1 VSTTVLV
8 TGGAGF
14 IGSHTCK
21 ALAACGF
28 LPVAFD
34 DLSKGH
40 AEFVRWGP
48 FMQGD
53 ILHPASLDEAFE
65 RHRPNA
71 VIHFAALAYVGESV
85 SQPLAYYRI
94 NVAGL
99 VNVVEAMLR
108 HGTSTIVFSSS
119 CATYGIP
126 DALPIAESAPQRPIN
141 PYGRSKL
148 AGEQILTDARAAQ
161 VGYSRLGHLM
171 LPISGKPEIGTDLRV
186 AILRYFNAAGA
197 DPGRELVERHD
208 PETHLI
214 PLAIDAATGHG
225 PPVQIFGT
233 DYPTADGTCERD
245 FIHVC
250 DLATAHVEALRYL
263 NAGNTSLTLNLGTGN
278 ACSVRNVIAA
288 VERVTGLTVPLML
301 AARRPGDPPVL
312 VADASLARD
321 LIGFEPRFSD
331 LDTIVAT
338 AWQARV
344 RRA

>member
-1 VSTTVLV
+1 MQTVLV

-21 ALAACGF
+21 ALAARGF

-34 DLSKGH
+34 DLSRGH

-48 FMQGD
+48 LVEGD
-53 ILHPASLDEAFE
+53 ILNPAHLDAAFE
-65 RHRPNA
+65 RYRPGA

-85 SQPLAYYRI
+85 SQPLAYYRV

-99 VNVVEAMLR
+99 VNVLEAMLR
-108 HGTSTIVFSSS
+108 HGAGSVVFSSS

-126 DALPIAESAPQRPIN
+126 EQLPITESAPQHPIS

-148 AGEQILTDARAAQ
+148 ACEQILADACAAA
-161 VGYSRLGHLM
+161 
-171 LPISGKPEIGTDLRV
+171 PLRV

-197 DPGRELVERHD
+197 DPDRELVERHD

-225 PPVQIFGT
+225 PPLQIFGS
-233 DYPTADGTCERD
+233 DYSTADGTCERD

-250 DLATAHVEALRYL
+250 DLAAAHVDALRHL
-263 NAGNTSLTLNLGTGN
+263 HLHAGNTALTLNLGSGKG
-278 ACSVRNVIAA
+278 CSVRNVVAA
-288 VERVTGLTVPLML
+288 VERVTGAKVPLLL
-301 AARRPGDPPVL
+301 AARRRGDPPVL
-312 VADASLARD
+312 VADASLARRV
-321 LIGFEPRFSD
+321 IGFAPRLSD
-331 LDTIVAT
+331 LDTLVAT

-344 RRA
+344 QQA

>member
-1 VSTTVLV
+1 METVLV

-21 ALAACGF
+21 ALAAHGL

-34 DLSKGH
+34 DLSRGH

-48 FMQGD
+48 LVKGD
-53 ILHPASLDEAFE
+53 ILNPAHLDAAFE
-65 RHRPNA
+65 RHRPGA

-85 SQPLAYYRI
+85 SQPLAYYRV

-108 HGTSTIVFSSS
+108 HGTGSIVFSSS

-126 DALPIAESAPQRPIN
+126 EKLPIAESAPQRPIN

-148 AGEQILTDARAAQ
+148 ACEQILADACAAAPLRAA
-161 VGYSRLGHLM
+161 V
-171 LPISGKPEIGTDLRV
+171 
-186 AILRYFNAAGA
+186 LRYFNAAGA
-197 DPGRELVERHD
+197 DPDRELVERHD

-225 PPVQIFGT
+225 PPLPIFGS

-250 DLATAHVEALRYL
+250 DLAAAHVDALRHMQ
-263 NAGNTSLTLNLGTGN
+263 AGNAALTLNLGTGK
-278 ACSVRNVIAA
+278 ACSVRNVVAA
-288 VERVTGLTVPLML
+288 VERVTGAKVPLLL

-312 VADASLARD
+312 VADASLARGV
-321 LIGFEPRFSD
+321 IGFAPRLSD
-331 LDTIVAT
+331 LDTMVAT

-344 RRA
+344 RRAR